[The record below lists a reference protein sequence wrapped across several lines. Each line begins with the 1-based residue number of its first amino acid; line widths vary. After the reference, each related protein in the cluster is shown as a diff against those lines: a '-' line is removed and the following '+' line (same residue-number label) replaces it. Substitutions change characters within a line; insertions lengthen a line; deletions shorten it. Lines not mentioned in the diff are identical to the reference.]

1 MNLMLTNSLTQTDS
15 HKRSAV
21 SWLLYLTVELRL
33 FLLLPGLCERHAASV
48 STALLSRQLEGGGI
62 CMIKAICSFCFIRG
76 DGEHGGQL

>member
-33 FLLLPGLCERHAASV
+33 FLLLPGLCERHAASSQREYGTIV
-48 STALLSRQLEGGGI
+48 QAAGRGRYLHDKGNLFLLLYKGTR
-62 CMIKAICSFCFIRG
+62 
-76 DGEHGGQL
+76 